1 MSGVALA
8 GSVGTGQ
15 DEHVSSL
22 YAVRTTG
29 IVCRVGCAS
38 RAPRPEN
45 IVWFDDLDSAMA
57 SGFRPCRRCR
67 PDTEHPQLAYRAE
80 VVARAVGYLRLGLS
94 VRDTAARLHVSERHL
109 RRLMRQELGASP
121 RSVAAA

>member
-1 MSGVALA
+1 MA
-8 GSVGTGQ
+8 
-15 DEHVSSL
+15 SL

-45 IVWFDDLDSAMA
+45 IVWFDDLASAIEE
-57 SGFRPCRRCR
+57 GFRPCRRCR
-67 PDTEHPQLAYRAE
+67 PDDRHPQAAYRAD

-109 RRLMRQELGASP
+109 RRLVHQELGASP
-121 RSVAAA
+121 REAACA